1 MCSSLCPKS
10 FLAAAEAKL
19 KSLFEPLV
27 TEKKRSIS
35 LPSPLTLPPSDMDST
50 MCRGKDSDGTQCICI
65 RCMET
70 HEVEGKLVCKSCG
83 HIESA
88 HPALKS
94 SVGNFI
100 RNFRDAGKLS
110 GSSSGSSSSVG
121 NSSKGSVSIE
131 EAEAETNAGLRKK
144 RSSKTDTE
152 PPPAKK
158 QRSSKEK
165 GKTRAVQKEGE
176 HVQYGKL
183 VFLPEGLLNGDL
195 RSTKAIEFLE
205 RQPYHGDPN
214 DPPEVQKQTWL
225 GVYKDGRELALAGD
239 PLPTGV
245 ELADHCKQ
253 KGTSKADRVLF
264 LASKIK
270 IPEKRYQDW
279 DASDTEPESEDL
291 GSDIDTMP
299 SEDIVMTPRKPA
311 KKLKIKEEIG
321 NNPMYANLSVKT
333 EPEDESDMRR
343 AAKMRTRISSGVL
356 KPKPLFIPGTSEG
369 PEPEPGAGPSQNSEE
384 DVVVVSSDDDDF
396 PPPAPTLAGTPPLS
410 VIANAW
416 KSPLRILNPKSP
428 TPAPSPAPE
437 SPPNVDPPLFFDDF
451 AAPDDYMGMMF
462 SSGAIPSGGATP
474 SAIASSSTPSFNTSS
489 TSDYTAPST
498 PEWAQTPACFSSFG
512 NPSWSTAPPNPAPH
526 LSSAGPS
533 SNPSSS
539 STAAHSMTSES
550 TGSTGHTSV
559 SHRPR
564 FRSMVKGRA
573 DRDPWSG
580 KR

>member
-1 MCSSLCPKS
+1 
-10 FLAAAEAKL
+10 
-19 KSLFEPLV
+19 
-27 TEKKRSIS
+27 
-35 LPSPLTLPPSDMDST
+35 
-50 MCRGKDSDGTQCICI
+50 
-65 RCMET
+65 MET

-83 HIESA
+83 HIKSA

-94 SVGNFI
+94 SVGNFF

-121 NSSKGSVSIE
+121 KSSKGSVSIE

-144 RSSKTDTE
+144 CSSKTDTE
-152 PPPAKK
+152 PPPATK

-195 RSTKAIEFLE
+195 RSTKVPSSATLNLWCTAGLVVLSTPSNPLVLNTAWSCSRVNREIKTLVPKAIEFLE
-205 RQPYHGDPN
+205 CQPYHGDPN

-279 DASDTEPESEDL
+279 HASDMEPESEDL
-291 GSDIDTMP
+291 GSDIDTVP

-369 PEPEPGAGPSQNSEE
+369 PEPEPGARPSQNSEE

-474 SAIASSSTPSFNTSS
+474 LAIASSSTPSFNTSS

-526 LSSAGPS
+526 LSSAGSS

-559 SHRPR
+559 SHRPW
-564 FRSMVKGRA
+564 FRSMGKGRA
-573 DRDPWSG
+573 DRDPWFG

>member
-1 MCSSLCPKS
+1 
-10 FLAAAEAKL
+10 
-19 KSLFEPLV
+19 
-27 TEKKRSIS
+27 
-35 LPSPLTLPPSDMDST
+35 MDST

-121 NSSKGSVSIE
+121 KSSKGSVSIE
-131 EAEAETNAGLRKK
+131 EAEAETNA
-144 RSSKTDTE
+144 
-152 PPPAKK
+152 AKK

-195 RSTKAIEFLE
+195 RSTKVPSSATLNLWRTAGLVVLSTPSNPLVLNTAWSCSRVNREIKTLVPKAIEFLE

-291 GSDIDTMP
+291 GSDIDTVP
-299 SEDIVMTPRKPA
+299 SEDIVMTLASP
-311 KKLKIKEEIG
+311 IKEEI
-321 NNPMYANLSVKT
+321 AVKT

-343 AAKMRTRISSGVL
+343 AAKMCTRISSGVL

-369 PEPEPGAGPSQNSEE
+369 PESEPGAGPSQNSEE

-396 PPPAPTLAGTPPLS
+396 PPPAPTLAGTPLLS

-437 SPPNVDPPLFFDDF
+437 SPPNIDPPLFFDDF

-474 SAIASSSTPSFNTSS
+474 SAIASSSTPSFDTSS

-526 LSSAGPS
+526 LSSAGSS

-564 FRSMVKGRA
+564 FRSMGKGRA

>member
-27 TEKKRSIS
+27 TEKKMLHLTS
-35 LPSPLTLPPSDMDST
+35 LTSHSPSVRHGLD
-50 MCRGKDSDGTQCICI
+50 MCRGKDLDGTQCICI

-100 RNFRDAGKLS
+100 CNFRDAGKLS

-121 NSSKGSVSIE
+121 KSSKGSISIE
-131 EAEAETNAGLRKK
+131 QAEAETNAGLRKK
-144 RSSKTDTE
+144 RSSKTDAE

-176 HVQYGKL
+176 HIQYGKL

-195 RSTKAIEFLE
+195 RSTKVPSSATLNLWRTAGLVVLSTPSNPLVLNTAWSCSRVNREIKTLVPKAIEFLE

-225 GVYKDGRELALAGD
+225 GAYKDGQELALAGD
-239 PLPTGV
+239 SLPTGV
-245 ELADHCKQ
+245 ELANHCKQ

-264 LASKIK
+264 LA
-270 IPEKRYQDW
+270 
-279 DASDTEPESEDL
+279 
-291 GSDIDTMP
+291 
-299 SEDIVMTPRKPA
+299 

-321 NNPMYANLSVKT
+321 NNPMYAKLW
-333 EPEDESDMRR
+333 
-343 AAKMRTRISSGVL
+343 VL
-356 KPKPLFIPGTSEG
+356 KPKPLFIPGTSER

-396 PPPAPTLAGTPPLS
+396 PPPAPTLARTPPLS
-410 VIANAW
+410 VIANTW

-474 SAIASSSTPSFNTSS
+474 SAIASSSTPSFDTSS

-498 PEWAQTPACFSSFG
+498 PEWTQTPACFSSFG

-526 LSSAGPS
+526 LSSAGSS

-559 SHRPR
+559 SHRSR
-564 FRSMVKGRA
+564 FRSMGKGRA

>member
-1 MCSSLCPKS
+1 
-10 FLAAAEAKL
+10 
-19 KSLFEPLV
+19 
-27 TEKKRSIS
+27 
-35 LPSPLTLPPSDMDST
+35 MDST

-110 GSSSGSSSSVG
+110 GSSSGSSSS
-121 NSSKGSVSIE
+121 
-131 EAEAETNAGLRKK
+131 
-144 RSSKTDTE
+144 
-152 PPPAKK
+152 
-158 QRSSKEK
+158 
-165 GKTRAVQKEGE
+165 TRAVQKEGE
-176 HVQYGKL
+176 HIQYGKL

-195 RSTKAIEFLE
+195 RSTKVPSSATLNLWRTAGLVVLSTPSNPLVLNTAWSYSRVNREIKMLVPKAIEFLE

-291 GSDIDTMP
+291 GSDIDTVP

-321 NNPMYANLSVKT
+321 NNPMYANLW
-333 EPEDESDMRR
+333 
-343 AAKMRTRISSGVL
+343 VL

-384 DVVVVSSDDDDF
+384 DVVVVSSDNDDF

-410 VIANAW
+410 VIVNAW

-428 TPAPSPAPE
+428 TPAPSPASE

-474 SAIASSSTPSFNTSS
+474 SAIASSSTPSFDTSS
-489 TSDYTAPST
+489 TSDYTSPST
-498 PEWAQTPACFSSFG
+498 PEWAQTPACFSSFS

-526 LSSAGPS
+526 LSSAGSS

-539 STAAHSMTSES
+539 SIAAHSMTSAS
-550 TGSTGHTSV
+550 TGSTGDISV

-564 FRSMVKGRA
+564 FRSMGKGRA